1 MTITDLRERTVSAQQ
16 LHITLAGRERVAE
29 AGTTGTDLFMP
40 NGTGGAAADGRVIA
54 VRVNGELRDLAA
66 PLADGDE
73 VEPVELASDDGRM
86 IMRHSAAHVLAQA
99 VQDLFPEA
107 KLGIGPPIENGFYYD
122 FDVAQPFGP
131 DDLKKIEQRMR
142 AIVKQGQ
149 RFSRRAV
156 SDEAAR
162 AELAGEPYKLEL
174 IGLKG
179 GGAVPQL
186 DPPPSEVSVEE
197 AVEVGGDGLTIY
209 DNLDPATGQVC
220 WKDLCRGPHVP
231 TTRDIP
237 AFKLTRSGG
246 AYWRGSEKNPQ
257 LQRIYGTA
265 WESRDAQEEYLRLLA
280 EAERRDHRRLGAEL
294 DLFSF
299 PTEIGS
305 GLPVFHPKGGIIR
318 RVMEDYSRRRHI
330 EAGYEFVNTPH
341 ITKADLF
348 ETSGHLGWYADGM
361 FPPMELE
368 GAKYY
373 AKPMNCPM
381 HILIYSARGRS
392 YRELP
397 LRLFEF
403 GTV

>member
-1 MTITDLRERTVSAQQ
+1 MWWMLARPAT
-16 LHITLAGRERVAE
+16 TLF
-29 AGTTGTDLFMP
+29 LP

-54 VRVNGELRDLAA
+54 VRVNGELRDLAV
-66 PLADGDE
+66 PLAEGDV
-73 VEPVELASDDGRM
+73 VEPVGLASGDGRM

-107 KLGIGPPIENGFYYD
+107 KLGIGPPVENGFYYD
-122 FDVAQPFGP
+122 FGVADPFGP
-131 DDLKKIEQRMR
+131 GDLKKIEARMR
-142 AIVKQGQ
+142 AIVRQGQ

-156 SDEAAR
+156 GEEAAR

-179 GGAVPQL
+179 GGGRRL
-186 DPPPSEVSVEE
+186 DPPPSEVSAEE

-209 DNLDPATGQVC
+209 DNLDPVTGQVC

-231 TTRDIP
+231 TTRDIA

-265 WESRDAQEEYLRLLA
+265 WESREAQEEYLHLLA

-305 GLPVFHPKGGIIR
+305 GLPVFHPKGGHR
-318 RVMEDYSRRRHI
+318 PAGDGGLLAAAAHRGRLRVRQHPAHHQGRPVRNLRATWAGSPTACSRRWSW
-330 EAGYEFVNTPH
+330 
-341 ITKADLF
+341 K
-348 ETSGHLGWYADGM
+348 
-361 FPPMELE
+361 
-368 GAKYY
+368 
-373 AKPMNCPM
+373 
-381 HILIYSARGRS
+381 ARGTTSSR
-392 YRELP
+392 
-397 LRLFEF
+397 
-403 GTV
+403 